1 MADNTLEINKTAL
14 WWEHYKALHE
24 YRVTVSQGGS
34 SSGKTYCILDCLLYM
49 MCTEK
54 NLVITVVSVSY
65 PSIRRGSFRDTM
77 SIWQDSP
84 MYKTYISKPTIN
96 GCACEATGSV
106 LEYASYHD
114 TISARS
120 GKRDILY
127 INEANGI
134 PFEIA
139 HELIIRTRKC
149 MVFDYNPNTKFWVHE
164 RYENN
169 SQAKWI
175 FSTHKANPYLPQA
188 IHEEL
193 EALRFTDFE
202 KFLVYGLGVSGQVE
216 GCVITD
222 WALCDDLPEKSESKW
237 VCYGLDWGFTCF
249 TGDTMITTDH
259 GDVPISEIKVGDLVA
274 TSYGYRKAEYVHD
287 NGIKDVTEKEIT
299 VGSGDYIS
307 KVNIKA
313 TLDHKFYTNESW
325 KSLKELTKK
334 DTLCMISSSTAER
347 SQRDLMRTML
357 QNITSVLTRRT
368 ASILQKGFTKKCI
381 STIKVRSQK
390 DMLSIISTR
399 TLTTTISR
407 ILKQYPEVNMVRST
421 DQNLLNVLES
431 SIKSTQKKCLATQK
445 KTGKSAGRRSTKY
458 WHQSN
463 SNARLVDAY
472 SLLLTLI
479 RNTVRPNAIISTRGH
494 YPNFRKSTRVNTAAR
509 RLCTI
514 ILHLLEPAQKN
525 VDTHSVS
532 VIDIETKSSRK
543 ERVYDLTVNGCHEYF
558 ANGIL
563 VHNCDPTA
571 LVEVR
576 FAHGMLWVREL
587 IYKKGMTNFDIAETI
602 KQLGLQNEDIICDS
616 AEQKSIS
623 ELHRLGIVNA
633 RACIKGPG
641 SVQAGLDLLKTYKI
655 MVTRDSDNLKSELLN
670 YKYKTDVLGH
680 FTNVPEDRWN
690 HILDAARYTVSYKF
704 ERPKSRTYLG
714 RM

>member
-14 WWEHYKALHE
+14 WWEHYKALHG

-84 MYKTYISKPTIN
+84 MYKAYISKPTIN

-149 MVFDYNPNTKFWVHE
+149 MVFDYNPNTKFWVHS

-188 IHEEL
+188 IHDEL
-193 EALRFTDFE
+193 EALKFSDPE
-202 KFLVYGLGVSGQVE
+202 KYKVYGLGVSGQIE

-222 WALCDDLPEKSESKW
+222 WALCDDLPEKSECKW
-237 VCYGLDWGFTCF
+237 VCWGLDWGF
-249 TGDTMITTDH
+249 
-259 GDVPISEIKVGDLVA
+259 
-274 TSYGYRKAEYVHD
+274 
-287 NGIKDVTEKEIT
+287 
-299 VGSGDYIS
+299 
-307 KVNIKA
+307 
-313 TLDHKFYTNESW
+313 
-325 KSLKELTKK
+325 
-334 DTLCMISSSTAER
+334 
-347 SQRDLMRTML
+347 
-357 QNITSVLTRRT
+357 QN
-368 ASILQKGFTKKCI
+368 
-381 STIKVRSQK
+381 
-390 DMLSIISTR
+390 
-399 TLTTTISR
+399 
-407 ILKQYPEVNMVRST
+407 
-421 DQNLLNVLES
+421 
-431 SIKSTQKKCLATQK
+431 
-445 KTGKSAGRRSTKY
+445 
-458 WHQSN
+458 
-463 SNARLVDAY
+463 
-472 SLLLTLI
+472 
-479 RNTVRPNAIISTRGH
+479 
-494 YPNFRKSTRVNTAAR
+494 
-509 RLCTI
+509 
-514 ILHLLEPAQKN
+514 
-525 VDTHSVS
+525 
-532 VIDIETKSSRK
+532 
-543 ERVYDLTVNGCHEYF
+543 
-558 ANGIL
+558 
-563 VHNCDPTA
+563 DPTA

-576 FAHGMLWVREL
+576 FAHGMLWAREL

-602 KQLGLQNEDIICDS
+602 KQLGLQNEEIICDS

-623 ELHRLGIVNA
+623 ELHRLGVINA
-633 RACIKGPG
+633 RAAIKGPG
-641 SVQAGLDLLKTYKI
+641 TVQAGLDLMKTYKI

-670 YKYKTDVLGH
+670 YKYKTDALGH
-680 FTNVPEDRWN
+680 FANVPEDRWN

-704 ERPKSRTYLG
+704 EKPKARTYLG